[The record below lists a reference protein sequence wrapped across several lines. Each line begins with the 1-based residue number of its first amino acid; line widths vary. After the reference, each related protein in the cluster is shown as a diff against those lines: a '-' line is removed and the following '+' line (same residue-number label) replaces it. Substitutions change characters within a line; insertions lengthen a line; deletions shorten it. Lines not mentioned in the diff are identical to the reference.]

1 MRKYILIPEYRPLFA
16 MARCYGK
23 THGPLDRPTP
33 VPIDIIGGLLS
44 QRGQDKLT
52 VYETKI
58 LPNGSSAPPVQ
69 LTLENYKLPYE
80 EIVGKPAEENHA
92 EPTLVT
98 MEPEVQEPEVVTPT
112 LVEDE
117 PAENPTPVTD
127 PMEVE
132 SEGTQEENTP
142 EEAKPETNNV
152 LIIEDHTAISDEAFV
167 TGMSTEEDLKAE
179 SEKTITESATVT
191 TAVESA
197 PVQQPRMTKA
207 ERKAARR
214 AAEAQKNNQ

>member
-58 LPNGSSAPPVQ
+58 LPDGSSASPVL

-80 EIVGKPAEENHA
+80 EIVGKPNEENYA
-92 EPTLVT
+92 EPTMVT
-98 MEPEVQEPEVVTPT
+98 IEPDIQEPEVVAPT
-112 LVEDE
+112 LVEE
-117 PAENPTPVTD
+117 SAPV
-127 PMEVE
+127 EVE
-132 SEGTQEENTP
+132 SEGTQEENIP
-142 EEAKPETNNV
+142 EKAEPETNNV
-152 LIIEDHTAISDEAFV
+152 LIIEDHTAASDEAFV
-167 TGMSTEEDLKAE
+167 TGMSTKEDIKAE
-179 SEKTITESATVT
+179 SEKAVDESATMTTVTESA
-191 TAVESA
+191 S
-197 PVQQPRMTKA
+197 VQQPRMTKA

>member
-58 LPNGSSAPPVQ
+58 LPDGSSASPVQ

-80 EIVGKPAEENHA
+80 EIVGKPVEENCA

-112 LVEDE
+112 LVKNE
-117 PAENPTPVTD
+117 PAEDPAPVTD
-127 PMEVE
+127 PVEVE

-152 LIIEDHTAISDEAFV
+152 LIIEDHTAVSDEAFV

-179 SEKTITESATVT
+179 SEKTVMESATVT
-191 TAVESA
+191 TTVEVA
-197 PVQQPRMTKA
+197 PMQPRMTKA
-207 ERKAARR
+207 ERRAARR

>member
-58 LPNGSSAPPVQ
+58 LPDGSSATPVL

-80 EIVGKPAEENHA
+80 EIVGKPNEENYA
-92 EPTLVT
+92 EPTMVT
-98 MEPEVQEPEVVTPT
+98 MEPDIQEPEVVAPT
-112 LVEDE
+112 LVEE
-117 PAENPTPVTD
+117 LPT
-127 PMEVE
+127 EVE
-132 SEGTQEENTP
+132 SEGTQEENIP
-142 EEAKPETNNV
+142 EKVEPETNNV
-152 LIIEDHTAISDEAFV
+152 LIIEDHTAASDEAFV
-167 TGMSTEEDLKAE
+167 TGMSTKEDIKAE
-179 SEKTITESATVT
+179 SEKAIDESATVT
-191 TAVESA
+191 TVTESA
-197 PVQQPRMTKA
+197 PAQQPRMTKA

>member
-58 LPNGSSAPPVQ
+58 LPDGSSASPVQ

-80 EIVGKPAEENHA
+80 EIVGKPIIEENYA
-92 EPTLVT
+92 EPTMVT
-98 MEPEVQEPEVVTPT
+98 TEPDMQEPEVVAPT
-112 LVEDE
+112 LVEE
-117 PAENPTPVTD
+117 SAPV
-127 PMEVE
+127 EVE
-132 SEGTQEENTP
+132 SEGTQEENIP
-142 EEAKPETNNV
+142 EEAELETNNV
-152 LIIEDHTAISDEAFV
+152 LIIEDHTAASDEAFV
-167 TGMSTEEDLKAE
+167 TGMSAEEDLEAE
-179 SEKTITESATVT
+179 SEKAIDESATVT
-191 TAVESA
+191 TVTESDS
-197 PVQQPRMTKA
+197 VQQPRMTKA

-214 AAEAQKNNQ
+214 AAEAQKNNR

>member
-58 LPNGSSAPPVQ
+58 LPDGSSASPVL

-80 EIVGKPAEENHA
+80 EIVGKPIEENYA
-92 EPTLVT
+92 EPTMVT
-98 MEPEVQEPEVVTPT
+98 TEPDMQEPEVVAPT
-112 LVEDE
+112 LVEE
-117 PAENPTPVTD
+117 SAPI
-127 PMEVE
+127 EVE
-132 SEGTQEENTP
+132 SEGTQEENIP
-142 EEAKPETNNV
+142 EEAEPETNNV
-152 LIIEDHTAISDEAFV
+152 LIIEDHTAASDEAFV
-167 TGMSTEEDLKAE
+167 TGTSTEEDLVAE
-179 SEKTITESATVT
+179 SEKAIDESATVT
-191 TAVESA
+191 TVTESA
-197 PVQQPRMTKA
+197 PAQQPRMTKA

>member
-44 QRGQDKLT
+44 QRGQNKLT

-58 LPNGSSAPPVQ
+58 LPDGSSASPVL

-80 EIVGKPAEENHA
+80 EIVGKPIEENYA
-92 EPTLVT
+92 EPTMVT
-98 MEPEVQEPEVVTPT
+98 TEPDMQEPEVVAPT
-112 LVEDE
+112 LVEE
-117 PAENPTPVTD
+117 SVPV
-127 PMEVE
+127 EVE
-132 SEGTQEENTP
+132 TEGTQEENTP

-207 ERKAARR
+207 ERRAARR

>member
-58 LPNGSSAPPVQ
+58 LPDGSSAPPVQ

-80 EIVGKPAEENHA
+80 EIVGKPVEENCA

-112 LVEDE
+112 LVENE
-117 PAENPTPVTD
+117 PAEDPAPVTD
-127 PMEVE
+127 PVEVE

-152 LIIEDHTAISDEAFV
+152 LIIEDHTAVSDEAFV

-179 SEKTITESATVT
+179 SEKTVMESAIVT
-191 TAVESA
+191 TTVEAA
-197 PVQQPRMTKA
+197 PMQQPRMTKA
-207 ERKAARR
+207 ERRATRR
-214 AAEAQKNNQ
+214 AEAQKNNQ